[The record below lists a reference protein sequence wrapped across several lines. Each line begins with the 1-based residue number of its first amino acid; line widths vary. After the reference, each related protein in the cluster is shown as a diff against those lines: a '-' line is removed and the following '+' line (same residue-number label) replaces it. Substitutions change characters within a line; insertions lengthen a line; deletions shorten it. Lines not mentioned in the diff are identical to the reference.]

1 MYICKTPIARTLILT
16 WEQKLM
22 KKLNHNLT
30 EEPKKRIL
38 IGDQKFYYRL
48 QLLKQTRM
56 DWQRFKTFG
65 ERKMNNSFEMKL
77 THILALAH
85 LDKLCCHL
93 QCLIKDQWKK
103 EGSEF
108 NLDTVFSFQSTP
120 MLHWRAKTYS
130 VLRWTIESGLLLR
143 AGDFPQLLWTRS
155 PGLLS

>member
-1 MYICKTPIARTLILT
+1 MYICKTPYAAKTFMLT

-30 EEPKKRIL
+30 KEPKKRIL
-38 IGDQKFYYRL
+38 FGDRKFYYGL

-65 ERKMNNSFEMKL
+65 ERKMNNS
-77 THILALAH
+77 ILALAH

-120 MLHWRAKTYS
+120 MLHWWAKTYS
-130 VLRWTIESGLLLR
+130 VLRRTIESGLLLR

-155 PGLLS
+155 PRLLS

>member
-1 MYICKTPIARTLILT
+1 MYICKTPNARTLILT

-56 DWQRFKTFG
+56 DWQRFKTFCS
-65 ERKMNNSFEMKL
+65 RKMNNSFDNEIHTHTGTCSSWQALLPFTVFNQRPMKERRKW
-77 THILALAH
+77 IN
-85 LDKLCCHL
+85 
-93 QCLIKDQWKK
+93 
-103 EGSEF
+103 F

-120 MLHWRAKTYS
+120 MLHWWAKTYS
-130 VLRWTIESGLLLR
+130 ALRWTIESGLLWTIMNAVPR
-143 AGDFPQLLWTRS
+143 ATFIGK
-155 PGLLS
+155 